1 MILLINKK
9 NYYQVNDRKYKLR
22 SREYYRNISQEKIS
36 KYIMLT
42 TKRKICQMRTD
53 KEESNIWKIIII
65 KKNLLHYLIDCVEGL
80 ETACISS

>member
-9 NYYQVNDRKYKLR
+9 NYYQVNDRKYKLK
-22 SREYYRNISQEKIS
+22 SREYYRNISQEKKS

-53 KEESNIWKIIII
+53 KEESNI
-65 KKNLLHYLIDCVEGL
+65 
-80 ETACISS
+80 

>member
-36 KYIMLT
+36 KYIMQT

-53 KEESNIWKIIII
+53 KEESNI
-65 KKNLLHYLIDCVEGL
+65 
-80 ETACISS
+80 

>member
-1 MILLINKK
+1 MILLIKKK

-53 KEESNIWKIIII
+53 KEESNI
-65 KKNLLHYLIDCVEGL
+65 
-80 ETACISS
+80 

>member
-9 NYYQVNDRKYKLR
+9 NYYQVNDRKYKLK

-53 KEESNIWKIIII
+53 KEESNI
-65 KKNLLHYLIDCVEGL
+65 
-80 ETACISS
+80 

>member
-1 MILLINKK
+1 MISLINKK

-53 KEESNIWKIIII
+53 KEESNI
-65 KKNLLHYLIDCVEGL
+65 
-80 ETACISS
+80 

>member
-53 KEESNIWKIIII
+53 KEESNI
-65 KKNLLHYLIDCVEGL
+65 
-80 ETACISS
+80 

>member
-22 SREYYRNISQEKIS
+22 SRKYYRNISQEKIS

-53 KEESNIWKIIII
+53 KEESNI
-65 KKNLLHYLIDCVEGL
+65 
-80 ETACISS
+80 

>member
-42 TKRKICQMRTD
+42 TKRKICQLRTD
-53 KEESNIWKIIII
+53 KEESNI
-65 KKNLLHYLIDCVEGL
+65 
-80 ETACISS
+80 

>member
-22 SREYYRNISQEKIS
+22 SREYHRNISQEKIS

-53 KEESNIWKIIII
+53 KEESNI
-65 KKNLLHYLIDCVEGL
+65 
-80 ETACISS
+80 

>member
-1 MILLINKK
+1 
-9 NYYQVNDRKYKLR
+9 
-22 SREYYRNISQEKIS
+22 
-36 KYIMLT
+36 MLT

-65 KKNLLHYLIDCVEGL
+65 KKNLLHYLINCVEGL